1 MGLLVGQL
9 GNKGWE
15 SLLGRKQR
23 LVGHRLLGSSTN
35 FIISGWGCVLMLR
48 YIQSLLGDR
57 ILEARGMPPT
67 FLDIVAAFLIILGG

>member
-1 MGLLVGQL
+1 
-9 GNKGWE
+9 
-15 SLLGRKQR
+15 
-23 LVGHRLLGSSTN
+23 
-35 FIISGWGCVLMLR
+35 MLR